1 MWSVGR
7 VGSGGGVERTRIP
20 RSARTDVRETETK
33 FLARSDGEIC
43 DRRPSFARGRHTRK
57 KHAPISAPRPLRP
70 HTSTEAPARRRMDS
84 RPYTA
89 SWRECRS
96 SSISPAA
103 VIAFSVFVR
112 GFFAREMSSSE
123 S

>member
-1 MWSVGR
+1 M
-7 VGSGGGVERTRIP
+7 EE
-20 RSARTDVRETETK
+20 D
-33 FLARSDGEIC
+33 
-43 DRRPSFARGRHTRK
+43 
-57 KHAPISAPRPLRP
+57 APISAPRPLSP